1 MLNNRRTIL
10 CQFLGLIGA
19 GFAVVSG
26 RTVPAAAQGNALPV
40 VVELFTSQGCS
51 SCPPAEALLSE
62 LAQRQDV
69 IALEF
74 HVDYW
79 DYIGW
84 KDPFADP
91 AFTERQRRYN
101 RAFGSPYNYTPQ
113 MVVDGRDHEVGSRR
127 SAVEARIETAS
138 MKREMAREQMTT
150 PPEMSIARSADGTLT
165 VTLSG
170 DSPEQGAFEILVV
183 GFDKRHE
190 TEVQRG
196 ENRGRKLINAHVV
209 RSAETLTEQ
218 WHGGDM
224 SLSVPAARISGDGGC
239 AVLVQNPQTGTIAV
253 AGDVYF

>member
-1 MLNNRRTIL
+1 MQKNRRTIL

-26 RTVPAAAQGNALPV
+26 RPIPAAAQADAQTV

-51 SCPPAEALLSE
+51 SCPPAEALLTE

-91 AFTERQRRYN
+91 AFTDRQRRYN

-138 MKREMAREQMTT
+138 MKREMARDQMDS
-150 PPEMSIARSADGTLT
+150 PPLISLARSPDGDLT
-165 VTLSG
+165 MTLSG
-170 DSPEQGAFEILVV
+170 DSPEEGTFEILVV

-209 RSAETLTEQ
+209 RSADTLTQ
-218 WHGGDM
+218 TWRGGD
-224 SLSVPAARISGDGGC
+224 LAVSVPAERISGDGGC
-239 AVLVQNPQTGTIAV
+239 AVLVQNPQTGTIAM
-253 AGDVYF
+253 AGEIYF